1 MPSDAAASTT
11 AYPALP
17 TSVNDVHNDLEDLRR
32 QWIME
37 HHGLGHPSQKRQADD
52 PLLDIDCQMKPK
64 VPKLTCLSRHDPTTP
79 DATPLS
85 PDARRDTTNVRLKLR
100 AVPSVCSFIT
110 SQIWNL
116 QRLVSPRQP
125 RLYLVSPPL

>member
-1 MPSDAAASTT
+1 MDKLSSMCHDTT
-11 AYPALP
+11 L
-17 TSVNDVHNDLEDLRR
+17 LRY
-32 QWIME
+32 
-37 HHGLGHPSQKRQADD
+37 H
-52 PLLDIDCQMKPK
+52 
-64 VPKLTCLSRHDPTTP
+64 LSRHDPTTP

-100 AVPSVCSFIT
+100 AMPSVRSFII

-125 RLYLVSPPL
+125 RLYLVFPPL